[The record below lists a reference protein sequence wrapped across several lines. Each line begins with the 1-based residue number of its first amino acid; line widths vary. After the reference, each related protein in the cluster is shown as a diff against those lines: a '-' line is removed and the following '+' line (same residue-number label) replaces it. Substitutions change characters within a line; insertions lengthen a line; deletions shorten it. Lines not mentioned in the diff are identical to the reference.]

1 MAWFW
6 WIAVVV
12 GPLLL
17 IGLIVC
23 GTLRTQGS
31 SRGVSRA
38 ERGAKELRDE
48 LAREDENQPE
58 PGPMP

>member
-17 IGLIVC
+17 IVLIVW
-23 GTLRTQGS
+23 GTVRNRAS
-31 SRGVSRA
+31 SEDIGRA
-38 ERGAKELRDE
+38 ERGAKQLRE
-48 LAREDENQPE
+48 QLAREDEN
-58 PGPMP
+58 GL

>member
-17 IGLIVC
+17 IVLIIWA
-23 GTLRTQGS
+23 TLRTRAS
-31 SRGVSRA
+31 SHGVGQA
-38 ERGAKELRDE
+38 ERGAKELREE
-48 LAREDENQPE
+48 LNREDTP
-58 PGPMP
+58 

>member
-17 IGLIVC
+17 IVLLIWA
-23 GTLRTQGS
+23 TLRTGGS
-31 SRGVSRA
+31 SKGVSRA

-48 LAREDENQPE
+48 LAREDER
-58 PGPMP
+58 